1 MALLSYFIALMIGLL
16 GVSYLIAVVV
26 IKTTLFWMDKGNNE

>member
-1 MALLSYFIALMIGLL
+1 MALVSYSIALMIGLV

-26 IKTTLFWMDKGNNE
+26 IKTALFWMDKGNNE